1 MRNVLTTLAIVAAVA
16 APTMAADRLTDR
28 DLKAL
33 VSRIEDG
40 RHKFEDALDGKL
52 KNNTLRGSTGEVK
65 VENFLNDFQ
74 DNIDKLDERMK
85 PDYTAS
91 AEAATVLRQAT
102 AIDHFFR
109 TLPAGT
115 KGVSEWNRL
124 AVDLKALAVA
134 YGTDFPTPEGAPV
147 RRLGDKE
154 VAKIVDNIAE
164 AGDRL
169 EHSLD
174 NELKKDVT
182 IDVPT
187 RTSIVNVADEFA
199 NDARKLRDKV
209 KNGDPSSSEAQ
220 HLLERAMAIQSILKA
235 HQTPTSSGIWN
246 GVPPLLQQ
254 LASAYGMAWSAT
266 R

>member
-1 MRNVLTTLAIVAAVA
+1 MRKVLPILAIVAAVA
-16 APTMAADRLTDR
+16 APAMAADRLSDR

-33 VSRIEDG
+33 VARIEDG

-65 VENFLNDFQ
+65 VSNFLNDFQ
-74 DNIDKLDERMK
+74 ENIDKLDDRLNS
-85 PDYTAS
+85 DYAAS

-102 AIDHFFR
+102 AIDQFFR
-109 TLPAGT
+109 TQPAGT
-115 KGVSEWNRL
+115 KGDSEWNRL

-134 YGTDFPTPEGAPV
+134 YGTDFPTPEGAAV

-169 EHSLD
+169 ENSLD
-174 NELKKDVT
+174 NELKKDAT
-182 IDVPT
+182 IDLPT

-209 KNGDPSSSEAQ
+209 KDGDPSSSEAQ
-220 HLLERAMAIQSILKA
+220 HLLERAMAIQSILRA
-235 HQTPTSSGIWN
+235 RQVPTSSGIWN

-254 LASAYGMAWSAT
+254 MAGAYGLTWSA

>member
-1 MRNVLTTLAIVAAVA
+1 MKRVLPILAIVAAVA
-16 APTMAADRLTDR
+16 VPASAADRLTDR
-28 DLKAL
+28 DLKEL

-52 KNNTLRGSTGEVK
+52 KNDTLRGSNGEVK
-65 VENFLNDFQ
+65 VDKFLDDFQ
-74 DNIDKLDERMK
+74 DNIKKLDDRLK
-85 PDYTAS
+85 PDYAAS
-91 AEAATVLRQAT
+91 AEAATVLHQAT
-102 AIDHFFR
+102 AIDFFFR
-109 TLPAGT
+109 TQPAGT
-115 KGVSEWNRL
+115 KGDSEWKRL

-164 AGDRL
+164 AADRL

-182 IDVPT
+182 IDAPT
-187 RTSIVNVADEFA
+187 RTSIVNVADQFA
-199 NDARKLRDKV
+199 NDARKLRDKI

-246 GVPPLLQQ
+246 GVPPMLQQ
-254 LASAYGMAWSAT
+254 VAGAYAIAVPAP